1 MLSKMEKTLFCYLG
15 LTLLA
20 LIILGVIFGI
30 SSVKESYAAK
40 KSNTM
45 NKESTKD
52 IDGTPP
58 NRVSVKPPPQLT
70 HELMEEAGAV
80 RVVPQKD
87 ASKNNR
93 DSRNTWIVEK
103 CLPKGLS
110 MDGCK
115 QWWDK
120 MSHCDRCRYGS
131 GMFVA
136 QSNYGAE
143 PQAQAPAES

>member
-20 LIILGVIFGI
+20 LIILGIIFGI
-30 SSVKESYAAK
+30 SSVKESYA
-40 KSNTM
+40 
-45 NKESTKD
+45 
-52 IDGTPP
+52 
-58 NRVSVKPPPQLT
+58 QLT
-70 HELMEEAGAV
+70 HEMMEEAGAV

-87 ASKNNR
+87 ARKNNR

-110 MDGCK
+110 MEGCK

-136 QSNYGAE
+136 WRNPG
-143 PQAQAPAES
+143 ES

>member
-20 LIILGVIFGI
+20 LIILGIIFGI
-30 SSVKESYAAK
+30 SSVKESYA
-40 KSNTM
+40 
-45 NKESTKD
+45 
-52 IDGTPP
+52 
-58 NRVSVKPPPQLT
+58 QLT

-87 ASKNNR
+87 ARKNNR

-110 MDGCK
+110 MEGCK

-136 QSNYGAE
+136 TERPNCGAE
-143 PQAQAPAES
+143 ELPEPPAPAES